1 MSEELRPELREALAR
16 HDGFDTG
23 GDGAVRILDV
33 ACGDGSFTQ
42 TLHESVPPYE
52 ILIGIDVDGSLLEE
66 AEDRFA
72 DAYVGRKPPVRFVS
86 GDARAIPF
94 LPKAFHLSAISNGLH
109 HVANVPAALSEMA
122 RVTQPGGMIVV
133 HEMVSDGLS
142 EAQQAARDVHHFKAR
157 VDRAFGI
164 SHRPTYTRAEMDG
177 LLGALDAEVLD
188 QWEYVPT
195 DDGDGFRERRE
206 EHTAER
212 VEERVEFVE
221 TYTELAEALPIY
233 PAVRK
238 EATRLIHRLRSVG
251 FAYPPQRVVI
261 LRNHRFGRA
270 TRGNAPG
277 TRGHVGSDPA
287 VDPRTGEAK

>member
-1 MSEELRPELREALAR
+1 MSDRLGPELREALAR
-16 HDGFDTG
+16 HDGFATT
-23 GDGAVRILDV
+23 GDGALRILDV

-42 TLHESVPPYE
+42 TLHESVPRYE
-52 ILIGIDVDGSLLEE
+52 LLIGIDVDGSLLEE

-72 DAYVGRKPPVRFVS
+72 DAYVGREPPVRFVS

-122 RVTQPGGMIVV
+122 RVTRPGGMIVV

-142 EAQQAARDVHHFKAR
+142 EAQQVARDVHHFKAR

-164 SHRPTYTRAEMDG
+164 SHRPTYSRAEMDS
-177 LLGALDAEVLD
+177 LLGAMDAEVLD
-188 QWEYVPT
+188 QWEYLPA
-195 DDGDGFRERRE
+195 DDRNGSQERTE
-206 EHTAER
+206 EQTEER

-261 LRNHRFGRA
+261 LRNHRFGRP
-270 TRGNAPG
+270 TGGNAPG
-277 TRGHVGSDPA
+277 KRGHVGKAPA
-287 VDPRTGEAK
+287 VDPGTGEAE